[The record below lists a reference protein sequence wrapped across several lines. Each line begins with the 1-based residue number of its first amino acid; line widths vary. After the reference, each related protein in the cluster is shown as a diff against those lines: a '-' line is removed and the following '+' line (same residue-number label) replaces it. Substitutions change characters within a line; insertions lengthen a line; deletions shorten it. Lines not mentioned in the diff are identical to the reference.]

1 MNKRAKKLWITIIMK
16 ADKTVRTSDDI
27 LGDKAS
33 SGNEKGM
40 DQQDERN
47 YDFPLDNLTAIDKV
61 RVQGENCQICREDE
75 ASLKSGQETKDSESK
90 TIGIQSK
97 GTY

>member
-1 MNKRAKKLWITIIMK
+1 MK
-16 ADKTVRTSDDI
+16 ADKTATGDDI

-33 SGNEKGM
+33 SENEKRI
-40 DQQDERN
+40 DQKDERN

-75 ASLKSGQETKDSESK
+75 ASLKSESGQETKYYASK
-90 TIGIQSK
+90 TIEESK
-97 GTY
+97 KAEEHTKPLWWF

>member
-1 MNKRAKKLWITIIMK
+1 MK
-16 ADKTVRTSDDI
+16 ADKTATGDDI

-33 SGNEKGM
+33 SGIEKGM
-40 DQQDERN
+40 DQKDERN

-75 ASLKSGQETKDSESK
+75 ASLKSESGQVVTRDSASK
-90 TIGIQSK
+90 TIE
-97 GTY
+97 

>member
-1 MNKRAKKLWITIIMK
+1 MKKRTKKLWTTVIMK
-16 ADKTVRTSDDI
+16 ADKTATRDDT
-27 LGDKAS
+27 LGDKTS
-33 SGNEKGM
+33 SENEKGM
-40 DQQDERN
+40 VQKDERK
-47 YDFPLDNLTAIDKV
+47 YGFPLDNLTAIDKV

>member
-1 MNKRAKKLWITIIMK
+1 MK

-75 ASLKSGQETKDSESK
+75 ASLKSESGQKIKDYESK
-90 TIGIQSK
+90 TIEESK
-97 GTY
+97 KAEEHTRPWWWF

>member
-1 MNKRAKKLWITIIMK
+1 MMK
-16 ADKTVRTSDDI
+16 ADKTATSDDT
-27 LGDKAS
+27 LGVKTS

-40 DQQDERN
+40 VQKDERK

-75 ASLKSGQETKDSESK
+75 ASLKSESGQENKDSESK
-90 TIGIQSK
+90 TIEESK
-97 GTY
+97 KAEEHTKPWWWFN

>member
-1 MNKRAKKLWITIIMK
+1 MIHLVTMHHQEMK
-16 ADKTVRTSDDI
+16 
-27 LGDKAS
+27 
-33 SGNEKGM
+33 KGM

-75 ASLKSGQETKDSESK
+75 ASLKSKSGQEIKDSESK
-90 TIGIQSK
+90 TIDESK
-97 GTY
+97 KTEEHTKPWWWFN

>member
-1 MNKRAKKLWITIIMK
+1 MK
-16 ADKTVRTSDDI
+16 ADKTATGDDI

-33 SGNEKGM
+33 SGIEKGM
-40 DQQDERN
+40 DQKDERN

-75 ASLKSGQETKDSESK
+75 ASLKSESGQETKY
-90 TIGIQSK
+90 ILCIQNHRGIQK
-97 GTY
+97 RRGTY